1 MAMKNNK
8 DLLKAIDGFE
18 ARARKTDEKLKKLR
32 DLFIEADD
40 FFSQM
45 LPNYQSDN
53 PIKKVIE
60 ILGTIKDE
68 PSKVNGDE

>member
-1 MAMKNNK
+1 MKNNK
-8 DLLKAIDGFE
+8 DLLKTIDGFE
-18 ARARKTDEKLKKLR
+18 ARKRETDEKLKKLR

-60 ILGTIKDE
+60 MLGTTKDE
-68 PSKVNGDE
+68 PSKVNADE